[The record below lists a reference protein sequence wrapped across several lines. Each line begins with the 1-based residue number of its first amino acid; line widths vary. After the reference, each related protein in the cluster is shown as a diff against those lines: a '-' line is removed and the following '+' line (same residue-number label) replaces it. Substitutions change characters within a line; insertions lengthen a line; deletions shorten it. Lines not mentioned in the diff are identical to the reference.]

1 MSFLSGKKLLLV
13 GFIIVLLVAIP
24 LTVYLVG
31 QQQKTKSSAE
41 AATKLSLVQTPQT
54 VKVGERITFD
64 VFADPS
70 NINQIGFIKLVLLY
84 DPTKI
89 ATVPGSFAV
98 AQWPSADGST
108 FTPSVP
114 IGPEYTDGA
123 ITVSMSVGGSPQNVL
138 QRSSKIATV
147 TFVALDKTDSGVPT
161 QVTFGNATQVLSL
174 GGTTNTDEGAIN
186 MLSNSSPGQINIT
199 DGDTPVTT
207 TVTTTVTSTLT
218 GAATETSTPTDT
230 PTPTDAGSANGAT
243 ETSTPTDTPT
253 PTTVVGLSCSSL
265 TLDPGTSGTAPFAV
279 NLTAVG
285 NSTDSTI
292 SKVSFNFGDGQTQ
305 DVTDSG
311 GVGTNSISVLTSH
324 TYATSGNFN
333 ASATLTDVDGNTTT
347 GSCKAVVAVTAQEGA
362 SPTVTI
368 ASPSPLP
375 ATGPTGLIAVGA
387 IGVMLTFIGALLLF
401 AL

>member
-24 LTVYLVG
+24 VTVYLVE
-31 QQQKTKSSAE
+31 QQQRTKSSAE
-41 AATKLSLVQTPQT
+41 AATKLSLIQTPQT
-54 VKVGERITFD
+54 VKVGEKITFD
-64 VFADPS
+64 VIADPS

-84 DPTKI
+84 DPTKL

-98 AQWPSADGST
+98 SQWPSADGST
-108 FTPSVP
+108 FTPSIP
-114 IGPEYTDGA
+114 IGPEYTEGT

-138 QRSSKIATV
+138 QRSSKIATI
-147 TFVALDKTDSGVPT
+147 TFEALDKTDTGVPT

-186 MLSNSSPGQINIT
+186 MLSNSSPGQVNIT
-199 DGDTPVTT
+199 DETEPITSTVTTTITT
-207 TVTTTVTSTLT
+207 TVTGTT
-218 GAATETSTPTDT
+218 ATETSTPTET
-230 PTPTDAGSANGAT
+230 PTPTEEDGTTAT
-243 ETSTPTDTPT
+243 ETSTPTETPT
-253 PTTVVGLSCSSL
+253 PTSAVGLTCSSL
-265 TLDPGTSGTAPFAV
+265 TLDPGANGTAPFAV

-285 NSTDSTI
+285 SSADSTI

-324 TYATSGNFN
+324 TYATAGNYN
-333 ASATLTDVDGNTTT
+333 ASATLTDVDGNSTV
-347 GSCKAVVAVTAQEGA
+347 GSCKTVVAVTAQEGA

>member
-24 LTVYLVG
+24 VTVYLVE
-31 QQQKTKSSAE
+31 QQQRTKSSAE
-41 AATKLSLVQTPQT
+41 AATKLSLIQTPQT
-54 VKVGERITFD
+54 VKVGEKITFD
-64 VFADPS
+64 VIADPS

-84 DPTKI
+84 DPTKL

-98 AQWPSADGST
+98 SQWPSADGST
-108 FTPSVP
+108 FTPSIP
-114 IGPEYTDGA
+114 IGPEYTEGT

-138 QRSSKIATV
+138 QRSSKIATI
-147 TFVALDKTDSGVPT
+147 TFEALDKTDTGVPT

-186 MLSNSSPGQINIT
+186 MLSNSSPGQVNIT
-199 DGDTPVTT
+199 DETEPITSTVTTTITT
-207 TVTTTVTSTLT
+207 TVTGTT
-218 GAATETSTPTDT
+218 ATETSTPTET
-230 PTPTDAGSANGAT
+230 PTPTSA
-243 ETSTPTDTPT
+243 
-253 PTTVVGLSCSSL
+253 VGLTCSSL
-265 TLDPGTSGTAPFAV
+265 TLDPGANGTAPFAV

-285 NSTDSTI
+285 SSADSTI

-324 TYATSGNFN
+324 TYATAGNYN
-333 ASATLTDVDGNTTT
+333 ASATLTDVDGNSTV
-347 GSCKAVVAVTAQEGA
+347 GSCKTVVAVTAQEGA